1 MPKLP
6 NATFGSTEAYYR
18 ADGKPEAASIEE
30 FTLDPQTESADEIVP
45 DREIA
50 KEFHVTP
57 RTLANWRRTD
67 PLYNET
73 VAPFQINGR
82 WHSLRRRVESYKHL
96 LTTRGLPRAP
106 PAE

>member
-1 MPKLP
+1 MLKLP
-6 NATFGSTEAYYR
+6 IATFGSTEAYCR
-18 ADGKPEAASIEE
+18 AEGNSEATSIEE
-30 FTLDPQTESADEIVP
+30 YTKESADEIVP

-82 WHSLRRRVESYKHL
+82 WHSYRRRIEAYKNFL
-96 LTTRGLPRAP
+96 ATRGLPRAP
-106 PAE
+106 PAK

>member
-1 MPKLP
+1 MLKLP
-6 NATFGSTEAYYR
+6 IATFGSTEAYYR
-18 ADGKPEAASIEE
+18 AEGKSEAASIEE
-30 FTLDPQTESADEIVP
+30 FTIDPQAESADEIVP

-82 WHSLRRRVESYKHL
+82 WHSYRRRIEAYKNL
-96 LTTRGLPRAP
+96 IGTRGLPRAP
-106 PAE
+106 PAK